1 MFLALFSP
9 RYFGHRLAPSVL
21 FVTLKNLTYKWTWVN
36 TCLDKYILILLRVT
50 LALIN
55 GPFKGLTIQQSS
67 AFFPQSNF
75 LHVTEFGDG
84 I

>member
-1 MFLALFSP
+1 MDMGEHLFRQISP
-9 RYFGHRLAPSVL
+9 HPVKRL
-21 FVTLKNLTYKWTWVN
+21 
-36 TCLDKYILILLRVT
+36 T

-55 GPFKGLTIQQSS
+55 CPFKGLTIQQSS
-67 AFFPQSNF
+67 VFFPQSNF

>member
-1 MFLALFSP
+1 MDMGEHLFRQIYP
-9 RYFGHRLAPSVL
+9 HHVKRL
-21 FVTLKNLTYKWTWVN
+21 
-36 TCLDKYILILLRVT
+36 T

-67 AFFPQSNF
+67 VFFPQKNF